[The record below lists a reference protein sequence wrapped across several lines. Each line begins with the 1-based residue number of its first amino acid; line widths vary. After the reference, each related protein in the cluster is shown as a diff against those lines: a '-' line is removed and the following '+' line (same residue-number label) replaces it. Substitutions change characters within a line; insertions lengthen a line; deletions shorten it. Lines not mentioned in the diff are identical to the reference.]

1 MDEPSIF
8 EISNEISSVNLDISS
23 DSSSDSSVDS
33 NAVATM
39 TVSLETASKC
49 LIKFDGDRNK
59 LREFIDNCES
69 ALKIIKEE
77 DKAVMFEIIKTKVTG
92 KAKLLS
98 QNREFDNWN
107 ALKNYLENAY
117 SEKRSQAQWE
127 LELHSCRQNRN
138 ESVHDYSNKIENCM
152 VKLINSLD
160 SSMTRVE
167 LAACEKLIRNQT
179 LNVFISG
186 LVDPLITI
194 VKSQNP
200 KCLED
205 AFDIALAE
213 ERETISR
220 RETQKFRNVS
230 SYDETR
236 RLKCSVCG
244 RNGHLAHNCFK
255 NITHRPAGFSSQQ
268 GFSSNSNYSGVNQP
282 RVFIKSEPVR
292 AVNAHSNSNRNFRNP
307 DQRNANSKFCRY
319 CKHPG
324 HDISECRKRQYYNS
338 RRQFSQNSGQN
349 QAHLN
354 SQAVQRT
361 SVASDSV
368 PSTSALHQ
376 ETQVRTLQQYI
387 P

>member
-8 EISNEISSVNLDISS
+8 EISNEISTVNLSISS
-23 DSSSDSSVDS
+23 DSSSSDSTVESD
-33 NAVATM
+33 AIATM

-49 LIKFDGDRNK
+49 LVKFDGDRSK

-98 QNREFDNWN
+98 QNREFDTWN

-160 SSMTRVE
+160 STMTRVE
-167 LAACEKLIRNQT
+167 LAACEKLIRAQT

-186 LVDPLITI
+186 LLDPLITI

-200 KCLED
+200 KSLED

-213 ERETISR
+213 EREIVSR
-220 RETQKFRNVS
+220 RETQKFRNVN

-236 RLKCSVCG
+236 RPKCSVCN

-255 NITHRPAGFSSQQ
+255 NFSNRPAGFTA
-268 GFSSNSNYSGVNQP
+268 NSNYSSVSQP

-292 AVNAHSNSNRNFRNP
+292 AVNAHLNPNRNFRDPN
-307 DQRNANSKFCRY
+307 QRNANSKICRY
-319 CKHPG
+319 CKKPG
-324 HDISECRKRQYYNS
+324 HDISECRKRQYNNNRKQYY
-338 RRQFSQNSGQN
+338 QNSGQN

-361 SVASDSV
+361 GAAPDSAI

-376 ETQVRTLQQYI
+376 ETQVRTLQQYT